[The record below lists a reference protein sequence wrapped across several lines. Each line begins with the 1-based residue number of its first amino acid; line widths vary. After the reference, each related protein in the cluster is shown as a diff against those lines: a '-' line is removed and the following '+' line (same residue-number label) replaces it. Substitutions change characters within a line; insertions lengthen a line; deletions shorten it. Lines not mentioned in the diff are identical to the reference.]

1 MSVVQKLEHLILTI
15 PSYLEE
21 IKEEEALHK
30 INRESWSKQ
39 EILGHLCDSATNNHM
54 RFVKIML
61 ASDPVRIE
69 KYQQNQWVAL
79 HGYSANYAFRELIM
93 LWTFLNRQVLYV
105 LKNGNA
111 EDLAKP
117 VILDDEITVTL
128 SWLIEDYI
136 NHLQHHMKQI
146 AGKNVME

>member
-1 MSVVQKLEHLILTI
+1 MSVVQMLEHLILTI

-54 RFVKIML
+54 RFVKIIL
-61 ASDPVRIE
+61 ASDPLRIE
-69 KYQQNQWVAL
+69 KYQKNQWVAL
-79 HGYSANYAFRELIM
+79 HGYSANYTYRELIT

-111 EDLAKP
+111 EDLTRP

-128 SWLIEDYI
+128 GWLIEDYV

-146 AGKNVME
+146 TGKNVTE

>member
-15 PSYLEE
+15 PSCLEE
-21 IKEEEALHK
+21 NAEEAALQK
-30 INRESWSKQ
+30 TNQESWSKQ

-79 HGYSANYAFRELIM
+79 HGYSTNYTYREMIM
-93 LWTFLNRQVLYV
+93 LWTLLNRQLLYV
-105 LKNGNA
+105 LKNGSA

-128 SWLIEDYI
+128 GWLIEDYV
-136 NHLQHHMKQI
+136 NHLLHHMKQI
-146 AGKNVME
+146 IGKSLTE

>member
-1 MSVVQKLEHLILTI
+1 MRVVQKLEQLILTI

-21 IKEEEALHK
+21 IAEEEALQK
-30 INRESWSKQ
+30 ANQESWSKQ

-61 ASDPVRIE
+61 ASDPIGIE

-79 HGYSANYAFRELIM
+79 HGYSTNYTYRELIM
-93 LWTFLNRQVLYV
+93 LWTFLNRQLLYV
-105 LKNGNA
+105 LKNGSA
-111 EDLAKP
+111 EDLTKP

-128 SWLIEDYI
+128 GWLIEDYV
-136 NHLQHHMKQI
+136 NHLEHHMKQI
-146 AGKNVME
+146 VEKSLTE